1 MDKRNFVL
9 TTTKKLKM
17 NIISTI
23 IYELTKQ
30 LLTIYIVL
38 VTGNVANMILS
49 RDISALK
56 EDALKIVL
64 ATILSLILI
73 PSLRMVEVKYMM
85 KNGVAI
91 DRFTFKNFLRNDK
104 TLIDKYE
111 KGDLIYRL
119 EMDPINYRFNIHFLI
134 SYSLVYLTII
144 FITLGFMIK
153 INMIFSIICL
163 LLSTTPILLDF
174 FLMSKIRKLNRE
186 DNDHLS
192 EISGEEKSMVDNIL
206 FIQSQ
211 DIKNEVIES
220 FKKAFKSYYKFLSK
234 KLTTEKALREIK
246 EYYKTACT
254 ITIYFIGSYMVSK
267 NMLTIPDVI
276 KFLGFSMVLKDNT
289 YYLND
294 IVQYFIKFH
303 IYLDRMIELTKNEE
317 GGNTFL
323 TTINSLEIKDLS
335 FSYSN
340 KEVFKNLNLSIFK
353 GERIILQ
360 GENGSGKSTL
370 SKLLTAIYK
379 DFQGEILLNNIPIKN
394 INLASL
400 RSEIIITS
408 QFPFILDKTVEENI
422 LYLAHEDLK
431 YKTKEVMNILSLNE
445 IKDKKTGYNGN
456 LLSGGQRQK
465 ISLAHA
471 MVSKASLIILDEPDT
486 ALDYTT
492 REKVKEY
499 FNSID
504 STLIVI
510 THDSGWMGRNIIL
523 KAAQ

>member
-1 MDKRNFVL
+1 
-9 TTTKKLKM
+9 
-17 NIISTI
+17 
-23 IYELTKQ
+23 
-30 LLTIYIVL
+30 
-38 VTGNVANMILS
+38 
-49 RDISALK
+49 
-56 EDALKIVL
+56 
-64 ATILSLILI
+64 
-73 PSLRMVEVKYMM
+73 
-85 KNGVAI
+85 
-91 DRFTFKNFLRNDK
+91 
-104 TLIDKYE
+104 
-111 KGDLIYRL
+111 
-119 EMDPINYRFNIHFLI
+119 
-134 SYSLVYLTII
+134 
-144 FITLGFMIK
+144 
-153 INMIFSIICL
+153 
-163 LLSTTPILLDF
+163 
-174 FLMSKIRKLNRE
+174 
-186 DNDHLS
+186 
-192 EISGEEKSMVDNIL
+192 
-206 FIQSQ
+206 
-211 DIKNEVIES
+211 
-220 FKKAFKSYYKFLSK
+220 
-234 KLTTEKALREIK
+234 
-246 EYYKTACT
+246 
-254 ITIYFIGSYMVSK
+254 MVSK
-267 NMLTIPDVI
+267 NILTIPDVI

-400 RSEIIITS
+400 RNEIIITS

-431 YKTKEVMNILSLNE
+431 YKTEEVMNILSLNE

-492 REKVKEY
+492 QEKVKEY
-499 FNSID
+499 FDSID
-504 STLIVI
+504 TTLIVI
-510 THDSGWMGRNIIL
+510 THDSGWRGRNIIL